1 MSAQFPGPTAPR
13 DFVTLLLTSAN
24 ALSKPESDRPPS
36 PASDSGKPRTD
47 RFANTPRHF
56 MVISRPCDH
65 PDCPPRDGYV
75 RGQYESVEF
84 IREVPMKVKKAAST
98 SNLLANIREHS
109 ASPSL
114 EKEAILRN
122 AEKAA
127 NGSADYSLDTEGLSP
142 TVAEEIVKEG
152 RKRGKTISFAG
163 SRGVS
168 AKGEAMDNPHAHD
181 DDDEM
186 NPVEWIMI
194 TRSDPGG
201 NVPRFMVERGTPGS
215 IVADASK
222 FLDWATKKEHPEEEA
237 DALDKG
243 DTELIQQR
251 TREELDAYEANIH
264 VTGPDGAKGAEEVEP
279 PAIAVPRRASL
290 PIALE
295 DAPREEAHPPGLL
308 ATMAGVAYAGLE
320 SYAPKAVIDR
330 LPGHHPTA
338 SMSDSLSSI
347 KESPALPNGTST
359 QSLTR
364 NSSITS
370 TSSIAS
376 FASAEEQI
384 EDTSSM
390 KSLSGTP
397 SQTQSSTSKTTSLS
411 PHEKELQ
418 KLQDRKRA
426 LDSKLAKAREKE
438 SKDKETLTSK
448 EEDRIRKAEEKH
460 ARDVSR
466 QEEKFKKEVARL
478 EAKRVK
484 EAAKIEERRK
494 KMEDRDEKARLIRE
508 KEEMRQ
514 ELEVVSKERDIL
526 REQVGALQKEN
537 TVLVVRLGKMEKG
550 SDVLRE
556 VRGEVMGEGQR
567 SRSGSLRRGLAGT
580 LTPEKEKGTPSQKS
594 TPSEKGTLSP
604 KSTLS
609 EKGKEATVLAGDGAK
624 KVLDGT
630 K

>member
-1 MSAQFPGPTAPR
+1 
-13 DFVTLLLTSAN
+13 
-24 ALSKPESDRPPS
+24 
-36 PASDSGKPRTD
+36 
-47 RFANTPRHF
+47 

-127 NGSADYSLDTEGLSP
+127 NGSADYLLDTDGLSP
-142 TVAEEIVKEG
+142 TVAEEIVREG

-163 SRGVS
+163 SRGAS

-237 DALDKG
+237 EALEKG

-251 TREELDAYEANIH
+251 AREELDAYQANINI
-264 VTGPDGAKGAEEVEP
+264 TGPDGAKVAKEVEP

-290 PIALE
+290 PIATE
-295 DAPREEAHPPGLL
+295 DTPREEAHPPGLL

-320 SYAPKAVIDR
+320 TYAPQAVIDR

-338 SMSDSLSSI
+338 SMSNSLSSI

-364 NSSITS
+364 SSSITS
-370 TSSIAS
+370 TSSIAT

-384 EDTSSM
+384 GDTSSI
-390 KSLSGTP
+390 KSLSTP

-426 LDSKLAKAREKE
+426 LDSKLTKAREKE

-460 ARDVSR
+460 AREVSK
-466 QEEKFKKEVARL
+466 QEEKYKKEIARL

-494 KMEDRDEKARLIRE
+494 KMEDKDEKARLIRE

-556 VRGEVMGEGQR
+556 IRGEVVGEGQR
-567 SRSGSLRRGLAGT
+567 SRSGSLRRGAGGT
-580 LTPEKEKGTPSQKS
+580 LTPEKEKS
-594 TPSEKGTLSP
+594 TPSEKGIPSE
-604 KSTLS
+604 KSTPSKKGTPSLKESLS

-624 KVLDGT
+624 KVLDGA

>member
-1 MSAQFPGPTAPR
+1 
-13 DFVTLLLTSAN
+13 
-24 ALSKPESDRPPS
+24 
-36 PASDSGKPRTD
+36 
-47 RFANTPRHF
+47 
-56 MVISRPCDH
+56 MVISRPCNH
-65 PDCPPRDGYV
+65 PSCPPRDGYV

-84 IREVPMKVKKAAST
+84 IREIPKTVKKAAST

-127 NGSADYSLDTEGLSP
+127 NGSAGYLLNAEGLSP
-142 TVAEEIVKEG
+142 TVVEEVVREG

-163 SRGVS
+163 SRGAS

-237 DALDKG
+237 EALERG
-243 DTELIQQR
+243 DTEIIKER
-251 TREELDAYEANIH
+251 TCEELDTYEANAH
-264 VTGPDGAKGAEEVEP
+264 VAGSDEAKGAEVEP
-279 PAIAVPRRASL
+279 PAVAVPRRASL
-290 PIALE
+290 PITP
-295 DAPREEAHPPGLL
+295 DNHPREEAHPPGLL
-308 ATMAGVAYAGLE
+308 ASMAGAAYAGLE
-320 SYAPKAVIDR
+320 TYAPQAVIDR

-338 SMSDSLSSI
+338 SMSNSLSSI
-347 KESPALPNGTST
+347 KESPALPNGTSN
-359 QSLTR
+359 QSLSR
-364 NSSITS
+364 KSSITS

-376 FASAEEQI
+376 FASAEEQL
-384 EDTSSM
+384 EDTSSI
-390 KSLSGTP
+390 KSTSP
-397 SQTQSSTSKTTSLS
+397 SQTQSSTSKTAGLS

-460 ARDVSR
+460 AREVSR
-466 QEEKFKKEVARL
+466 QEEKYKKEVARL
-478 EAKRVK
+478 EAKRVR

-494 KMEDRDEKARLIRE
+494 KMEDRDEKARLTRE
-508 KEEMRQ
+508 KEELRQ
-514 ELEVVSKERDIL
+514 ELEVMSKERDIL

-537 TVLVVRLGKMEKG
+537 TILVVRLGKMEKG
-550 SDVLRE
+550 DVVLRE
-556 VRGEVMGEGQR
+556 VRGEVVGDGQR
-567 SRSGSLRRGLAGT
+567 SRSGSLRRGAVGT
-580 LTPEKEKGTPSQKS
+580 LTPEKEKS
-594 TPSEKGTLSP
+594 TPSEKGTPSE
-604 KSTLS
+604 KSTPSQKGTLS

-624 KVLDGT
+624 KEVLNGA

>member
-1 MSAQFPGPTAPR
+1 
-13 DFVTLLLTSAN
+13 
-24 ALSKPESDRPPS
+24 
-36 PASDSGKPRTD
+36 
-47 RFANTPRHF
+47 

-65 PDCPPRDGYV
+65 PSCPPRDGYV

-84 IREVPMKVKKAAST
+84 IREIPRAVKKAAST

-114 EKEAILRN
+114 EKEAVLRN
-122 AEKAA
+122 AGKAA
-127 NGSADYSLDTEGLSP
+127 NGSADYLLNTEGLSP
-142 TVAEEIVKEG
+142 TVVEEVVREG

-163 SRGVS
+163 SRGAS

-237 DALDKG
+237 EALEKG
-243 DTELIQQR
+243 DTELIKQM
-251 TREELDAYEANIH
+251 TREELDAYKEISH
-264 VTGPDGAKGAEEVEP
+264 VAGSDGAKGAEEVEP
-279 PAIAVPRRASL
+279 PAVAVPRRASL
-290 PIALE
+290 PIAPE
-295 DAPREEAHPPGLL
+295 QPPREEAHPPGLL

-320 SYAPKAVIDR
+320 TYAPQAVIDR

-338 SMSDSLSSI
+338 SMSNSLSSI
-347 KESPALPNGTST
+347 KESPALLNGTST
-359 QSLTR
+359 QSLSR
-364 NSSITS
+364 KSSITS

-376 FASAEEQI
+376 FASAEENL
-384 EDTSSM
+384 EDTSSI
-390 KSLSGTP
+390 KSTSL
-397 SQTQSSTSKTTSLS
+397 SQTQSSTSKTTGLS

-418 KLQDRKRA
+418 KLQDRKQA

-460 ARDVSR
+460 AREVSR
-466 QEEKFKKEVARL
+466 QEEKYKKEIARL

-494 KMEDRDEKARLIRE
+494 KMEDRDEKARLARE
-508 KEEMRQ
+508 REELRQ

-537 TVLVVRLGKMEKG
+537 TVLVVRLGKMDKG
-550 SDVLRE
+550 ADVLRE
-556 VRGEVMGEGQR
+556 VRGEVVGEGQR
-567 SRSGSLRRGLAGT
+567 SRSGSLRRGVGGT
-580 LTPEKEKGTPSQKS
+580 LTPEKEKEKEKS
-594 TPSEKGTLSP
+594 TPSEKGTPSV
-604 KSTLS
+604 KSMPSEKATPPSQKGTLS

-624 KVLDGT
+624 KELLDGA

>member
-1 MSAQFPGPTAPR
+1 
-13 DFVTLLLTSAN
+13 
-24 ALSKPESDRPPS
+24 
-36 PASDSGKPRTD
+36 
-47 RFANTPRHF
+47 

-84 IREVPMKVKKAAST
+84 IREIPRTVKKAAST

-127 NGSADYSLDTEGLSP
+127 NGSADYVLDTKGLSP
-142 TVAEEIVKEG
+142 TVVEEVVREG

-163 SRGVS
+163 SRGAS

-215 IVADASK
+215 IVADAGK

-237 DALDKG
+237 EALEKG
-243 DTELIQQR
+243 DTELIKQR
-251 TREELDAYEANIH
+251 TREELDAYEANSH
-264 VTGPDGAKGAEEVEP
+264 VGGSDEAKGAEEIEP

-290 PIALE
+290 PIAPE
-295 DAPREEAHPPGLL
+295 DPPRQEAHHPPGLL

-320 SYAPKAVIDR
+320 TYAPQAVIDR
-330 LPGHHPTA
+330 LPGHQPTA
-338 SMSDSLSSI
+338 SMSNSLSSI

-359 QSLTR
+359 QSLSR
-364 NSSITS
+364 KSSITS
-370 TSSIAS
+370 TCSTVS
-376 FASAEEQI
+376 FASAEEQL
-384 EDTSSM
+384 EDTSSI
-390 KSLSGTP
+390 KSTTP
-397 SQTQSSTSKTTSLS
+397 SQTQSATSKTTSLS

-460 ARDVSR
+460 AKEVSR
-466 QEEKFKKEVARL
+466 QEEKYKKEIARL

-494 KMEDRDEKARLIRE
+494 KMEDRDEKARLARE
-508 KEEMRQ
+508 REELRQ

-550 SDVLRE
+550 DVVLRE
-556 VRGEVMGEGQR
+556 VRGEVVGDGQR
-567 SRSGSLRRGLAGT
+567 SRSGSLRRGAVGT
-580 LTPEKEKGTPSQKS
+580 LTPEKEKGTQSEKGTPSVKS
-594 TPSEKGTLSP
+594 TPSEKG
-604 KSTLS
+604 TLS

-624 KVLDGT
+624 KEVLDGA

>member
-1 MSAQFPGPTAPR
+1 
-13 DFVTLLLTSAN
+13 
-24 ALSKPESDRPPS
+24 
-36 PASDSGKPRTD
+36 
-47 RFANTPRHF
+47 

-65 PDCPPRDGYV
+65 PSCPPRDGYV

-84 IREVPMKVKKAAST
+84 IREIPRTVKKAAST

-127 NGSADYSLDTEGLSP
+127 NGSADYVLDAKGLSP
-142 TVAEEIVKEG
+142 TAVEEVVREG

-163 SRGVS
+163 SRGAS

-215 IVADASK
+215 IVADAGK

-237 DALDKG
+237 EALEKG
-243 DTELIQQR
+243 DTEFIQQR
-251 TREELDAYEANIH
+251 TREELEEYEANSH
-264 VTGPDGAKGAEEVEP
+264 VAGSDEAKGAEGIEP
-279 PAIAVPRRASL
+279 PAVAVPRKASL
-290 PIALE
+290 PIAPE
-295 DAPREEAHPPGLL
+295 APPREEHHPPGLM
-308 ATMAGVAYAGLE
+308 ASMAGAAYAGLE
-320 SYAPKAVIDR
+320 TYAPQAVIDR

-338 SMSDSLSSI
+338 SISNSLSSI
-347 KESPALPNGTST
+347 KESSALPNGTST
-359 QSLTR
+359 QSLSR
-364 NSSITS
+364 KSSITS
-370 TSSIAS
+370 TSSVVS
-376 FASAEEQI
+376 FASAEENL
-384 EDTSSM
+384 EDTSSI
-390 KSLSGTP
+390 KSTTP
-397 SQTQSSTSKTTSLS
+397 SQTQSSTSKTTGLS

-418 KLQDRKRA
+418 KLQDRKKA

-460 ARDVSR
+460 AREVSR
-466 QEEKFKKEVARL
+466 QEEKYKKEIARL

-494 KMEDRDEKARLIRE
+494 KMEDRDEKARLARE
-508 KEEMRQ
+508 KEELRQ

-526 REQVGALQKEN
+526 REQVRALQKEN

-550 SDVLRE
+550 DVILRE
-556 VRGEVMGEGQR
+556 IRGEVVGAR
-567 SRSGSLRRGLAGT
+567 A
-580 LTPEKEKGTPSQKS
+580 KE
-594 TPSEKGTLSP
+594 
-604 KSTLS
+604 
-609 EKGKEATVLAGDGAK
+609 
-624 KVLDGT
+624 
-630 K
+630 

>member
-1 MSAQFPGPTAPR
+1 
-13 DFVTLLLTSAN
+13 
-24 ALSKPESDRPPS
+24 
-36 PASDSGKPRTD
+36 
-47 RFANTPRHF
+47 

-84 IREVPMKVKKAAST
+84 IREVPMKAKKAAST

-122 AEKAA
+122 AEKATK
-127 NGSADYSLDTEGLSP
+127 GSADYLLDTEGLSP
-142 TVAEEIVKEG
+142 TVAEEIVREG

-163 SRGVS
+163 SRGAS

-181 DDDEM
+181 NDDEM

-237 DALDKG
+237 EALEKG
-243 DTELIQQR
+243 DTEVIQQR
-251 TREELDAYEANIH
+251 TREELDAYEANIR

-279 PAIAVPRRASL
+279 PAVAVPRRASL
-290 PIALE
+290 PIATE
-295 DAPREEAHPPGLL
+295 DPPREEAHPPGLL
-308 ATMAGVAYAGLE
+308 ASMAGAAYAGLE
-320 SYAPKAVIDR
+320 TYAPKAVIDR

-338 SMSDSLSSI
+338 SMSNSLSSI
-347 KESPALPNGTST
+347 KESPALPNGTSI

-370 TSSIAS
+370 TSSIAT
-376 FASAEEQI
+376 FASAEERI
-384 EDTSSM
+384 EDTSSI
-390 KSLSGTP
+390 KSISTP

-418 KLQDRKRA
+418 KLQDRKQA

-460 ARDVSR
+460 AREVSK
-466 QEEKFKKEVARL
+466 QEERYKKEIARL

-537 TVLVVRLGKMEKG
+537 TVLVVRMGKMDKG

-556 VRGEVMGEGQR
+556 VRGEVVGEGQR
-567 SRSGSLRRGLAGT
+567 SRSGSLRRGAVGT
-580 LTPEKEKGTPSQKS
+580 LTPEKEKGTL
-594 TPSEKGTLSP
+594 SEKGTPSQ
-604 KSTLS
+604 KGTLS

-624 KVLDGT
+624 QVLGGA

>member
-1 MSAQFPGPTAPR
+1 
-13 DFVTLLLTSAN
+13 
-24 ALSKPESDRPPS
+24 
-36 PASDSGKPRTD
+36 
-47 RFANTPRHF
+47 

-84 IREVPMKVKKAAST
+84 IREVPMKAKKAAST

-127 NGSADYSLDTEGLSP
+127 NGSADYLLDTEGLSP
-142 TVAEEIVKEG
+142 NVAEEIVREG

-163 SRGVS
+163 SRGAS

-237 DALDKG
+237 EALEKG
-243 DTELIQQR
+243 DTEIIQQR
-251 TREELDAYEANIH
+251 TREELDAYEANSH
-264 VTGPDGAKGAEEVEP
+264 LAGPGGAKVAELEP

-290 PIALE
+290 PIAPE
-295 DAPREEAHPPGLL
+295 DPPRQEAHPPGLL

-320 SYAPKAVIDR
+320 TYAPQAVIDR

-338 SMSDSLSSI
+338 SMSNSLSSI

-370 TSSIAS
+370 TSSIAT

-384 EDTSSM
+384 GDNSSIKSTS
-390 KSLSGTP
+390 TP
-397 SQTQSSTSKTTSLS
+397 SQTQSSISKTTSLS

-418 KLQDRKRA
+418 KLQDRKRG

-460 ARDVSR
+460 AREVSK
-466 QEEKFKKEVARL
+466 QEERYKKEIARL

-537 TVLVVRLGKMEKG
+537 TVLVVRLGKMDKG

-556 VRGEVMGEGQR
+556 VRGEVVGEGQR
-567 SRSGSLRRGLAGT
+567 SRSGSLRRGAVGT
-580 LTPEKEKGTPSQKS
+580 LTPEKEKGTPSEKS
-594 TPSEKGTLSP
+594 TLSEKGTPSQ
-604 KSTLS
+604 KGTLS

-624 KVLDGT
+624 KVLDGA